1 MEQEIPTGKRNWLCG
16 HKKALF
22 CNCLTGGCKNV
33 HSVIFIFSS
42 KFLLRLTRTPKIKE
56 SEKKDSRENCGVHRS
71 HKSERK
77 ILHLDFLEIVFI
89 EKNNKV
95 FRNCFRKN
103 NRWWL
108 VRSVKDARVQ
118 VTANWVTS
126 SKRRKKI
133 MEGETECGAEL
144 SVALH
149 LLIHF
154 KNLDYEKEF
163 YYRCAFCFVYD
174 RFCSVY
180 VLRSSHE

>member
-1 MEQEIPTGKRNWLCG
+1 MEQEISARKRNWLCCYQ
-16 HKKALF
+16 KALF

-33 HSVIFIFSS
+33 HSVIFIFSL

-89 EKNNKV
+89 EKNN
-95 FRNCFRKN
+95 
-103 NRWWL
+103 RWWL

-126 SKRRKKI
+126 SKRREKI

-154 KNLDYEKEF
+154 KKYLLWILKISLSLLQT
-163 YYRCAFCFVYD
+163 AKTL
-174 RFCSVY
+174 
-180 VLRSSHE
+180 LRSCY